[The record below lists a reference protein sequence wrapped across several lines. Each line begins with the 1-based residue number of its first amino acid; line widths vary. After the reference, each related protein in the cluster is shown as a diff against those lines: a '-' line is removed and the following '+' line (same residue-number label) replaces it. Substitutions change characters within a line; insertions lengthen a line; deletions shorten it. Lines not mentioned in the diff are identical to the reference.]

1 MKFNIVITTNVGMRK
16 DINMGNYKIEF
27 DMKLMT
33 YVLYYKDKEY
43 PLNINTKRQAHE
55 KSEIIMAT
63 VDREL
68 DGNNS

>member
-1 MKFNIVITTNVGMRK
+1 
-16 DINMGNYKIEF
+16 MGNYKIEF

-33 YVLYYKDKEY
+33 YVLYYKGKEY

>member
-1 MKFNIVITTNVGMRK
+1 MKFNIEITTNVGMRK

-33 YVLYYKDKEY
+33 YVLYYKGKEY

-55 KSEIIMAT
+55 KSELIMAT